1 MTDKSISNQQLGA
14 VTYAYNNI
22 EIVEINGKKRVR
34 NKNTGEIM
42 PMQESYRKSR
52 NIYK

>member
-1 MTDKSISNQQLGA
+1 MTDKSISSQQLGA

-22 EIVEINGKKRVR
+22 EIVELGGKKRVR

-52 NIYK
+52 SIYK